1 MNSEKD
7 RLEKKKE
14 IQEYENIES
23 TSKSPK
29 NLPFSKIVKK
39 VGF

>member
-14 IQEYENIES
+14 IQEYEKIES
-23 TSKSPK
+23 TSKSLK
-29 NLPFSKIVKK
+29 NRPFSKIAKK